1 LKEGIV
7 LFAHGSRDP
16 DWARPFQRIS
26 TELARALPGTE
37 IRLAYLEH
45 MRPSLKEALAGLAAA
60 GVGAVRIVPL
70 FFGLG
75 GHLKQDLPRLAAAAK
90 ARLAITIDPPI
101 GEQPAVIEA
110 IAEAIARSD
119 RASP

>member
-1 LKEGIV
+1 
-7 LFAHGSRDP
+7 
-16 DWARPFQRIS
+16 
-26 TELARALPGTE
+26 
-37 IRLAYLEH
+37 
-45 MRPSLKEALAGLAAA
+45 MRPSLEEALAAA
-60 GVGAVRIVPL
+60 GVEAVRIVPL

-75 GHLKQDLPRLAAAAK
+75 GHLKQDLPRLAATSK

-110 IAEAIARSD
+110 IAEAIARSA

>member
-1 LKEGIV
+1 
-7 LFAHGSRDP
+7 
-16 DWARPFQRIS
+16 
-26 TELARALPGTE
+26 
-37 IRLAYLEH
+37 
-45 MRPSLKEALAGLAAA
+45 MRPSLEEALAELAAT
-60 GVGAVRIVPL
+60 GAEAARIVPL

-110 IAEAIARSD
+110 IAEAIARCA

>member
-1 LKEGIV
+1 LKESIV

-26 TELARALPGTE
+26 TELARGLPGTE

-45 MRPSLKEALAGLAAA
+45 MRPSLPEALAELAAA
-60 GVGAVRIVPL
+60 GVASVRVVPL

-75 GHLKQDLPRLAAAAK
+75 GHLRQDLPRLVAAADP
-90 ARLAITIDPPI
+90 RLKIVIDPPI

-110 IAEAIARSD
+110 IAEAIARAA